1 MVRRSTRNEASSI
14 TNPKHQRNPQAGLP
28 GKQWIAHNER
38 RSGLGPAPLAP
49 TNDNAA
55 IAAALKA
62 NPGKRHIVTDSVEHS
77 SVLNYCIALE
87 KEGYRVT
94 YLPDL
99 PAR

>member
-1 MVRRSTRNEASSI
+1 MDC
-14 TNPKHQRNPQAGLP
+14 
-28 GKQWIAHNER
+28 HNER

-62 NPGKRHIVTDSVEHS
+62 NPGKRHIVTASVEHS

-87 KEGYRVT
+87 KGGYRAT
-94 YLPDL
+94 YLPVDRDGL
-99 PAR
+99 LKLAWTRPR